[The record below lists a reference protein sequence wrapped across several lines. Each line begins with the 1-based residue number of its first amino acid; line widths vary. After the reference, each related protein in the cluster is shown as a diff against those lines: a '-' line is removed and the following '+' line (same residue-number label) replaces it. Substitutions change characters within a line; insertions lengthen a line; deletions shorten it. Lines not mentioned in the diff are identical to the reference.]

1 MRMLI
6 PLQLSHTMSTEN
18 GQLNTNE
25 KQLINRADTGKTAVS
40 DSPLPFKPHTALSG
54 KVLEALSSNATSGL
68 PDDEVSRR
76 LEKYGPNRL
85 KPPKKP
91 SVLKII
97 VRQVGN
103 AMTLI
108 LSKCSFSLMFLELI
122 NSAVAAMATSL
133 GTMDWISGGVI
144 AALVIL
150 NVSVGAFTEW
160 QAEKVRKNIDLRRSN
175 KPRKNT
181 DVTARP

>member
-1 MRMLI
+1 
-6 PLQLSHTMSTEN
+6 
-18 GQLNTNE
+18 
-25 KQLINRADTGKTAVS
+25 
-40 DSPLPFKPHTALSG
+40 
-54 KVLEALSSNATSGL
+54 
-68 PDDEVSRR
+68 
-76 LEKYGPNRL
+76 
-85 KPPKKP
+85 
-91 SVLKII
+91 
-97 VRQVGN
+97 
-103 AMTLI
+103 
-108 LSKCSFSLMFLELI
+108 MFLELI